1 LLEIDGSYGEGGG
14 QILRNAVAFSNIFKK
29 PVRITKIRANRPNP
43 GIKAQHYVAIKS
55 IAEICDAEVSGLEI
69 GSPELEFKPGEIK
82 AGRYKFDVG
91 TAGSITLVFQACIL
105 ACVKAKEPITISLTG
120 GTDVKW
126 SPSWDYFENIYVPLL
141 KKMGINVFPK
151 LILRGYYPKGGGE
164 AVITIKPCDKL
175 KPLKLK
181 EENEF
186 TNVSGKINI
195 SNLPDHIITR
205 MRHMAIK
212 TFLKNNIMT
221 SIDVDQTTS
230 LSPGVG
236 ITLWAQTKD
245 AILGNTMLGEK
256 SVSSEEIGQ
265 NAANNLLKEIE
276 SEVNLDIYAFDQI
289 LPYMVLAKKQG
300 ESSCKIRELT
310 NHASTNMWLL
320 QQFFDAKFEAIQ
332 NEKNFNIKVS

>member
-14 QILRNAVAFSNIFKK
+14 QILRNAVALSTLLKK
-29 PVRITKIRANRPNP
+29 PVRVTKIRANRPNP

-55 IAEICDAEVSGLEI
+55 IAELCDAEVSGLEI
-69 GSPELEFKPGEIK
+69 GSSEIEFKPGDIK
-82 AGRYKFDVG
+82 GGRYKFDIG
-91 TAGSITLVFQACIL
+91 TAGSITLAFQACIL
-105 ACVKAKEPITISLTG
+105 ACANAKDPVTISLTG

-126 SPSWDYFENIYVPLL
+126 SPSWDYFEHVYLLLL
-141 KKMGINVFPK
+141 KKMGVLVFPK
-151 LILRGYYPKGGGE
+151 LILRGYYPKGGGQ
-164 AVITIKPCDKL
+164 AVITIKPSNKI

-205 MRHMAIK
+205 MRHATIK

-236 ITLWAQTKD
+236 ITLWTQTKD

-256 SVSSEEIGQ
+256 GVSSEEIGH

-276 SEVNLDIYAFDQI
+276 SEVNIDIYAFDQI
-289 LPYMVLAKKQG
+289 LPYMVIAKKQG
-300 ESSCKIRELT
+300 ESSCKIRELSS
-310 NHASTNMWLL
+310 HASTNMWLL
-320 QQFFDAKFEAIQ
+320 QRFFDVNFEALQ